1 MAFILPSFSWSL
13 KASIFYYLYFNR
25 GACITG
31 LLKAAWLST
40 ASHSIEA
47 VCCRFNHTIT
57 LPPPSHPGGFGATK
71 KEPGCRTVALEIVFL
86 ELRFSSSR
94 ELAQGTF
101 WDAWKP
107 VVESNDH
114 GIAADGQCRAVS
126 DLYCIP
132 YGSALTIGN
141 GKIFLIGSQRLS
153 TSTNYSLGGA
163 FENLTH

>member
-57 LPPPSHPGGFGATK
+57 LPPPSHPRGVWSNEKGTWLPYRRSWNCFFGIAILQLT
-71 KEPGCRTVALEIVFL
+71 
-86 ELRFSSSR
+86 
-94 ELAQGTF
+94 QGTF

-153 TSTNYSLGGA
+153 TSTDYSLGGA